1 MTNKTKNY
9 KIVAAT
15 LTSQHIK
22 YLYVLFPLYSKC
34 IPILMHAGSYIK
46 ASKVRTPSIAFWRRD
61 G

>member
-34 IPILMHAGSYIK
+34 IPILMYMCTYIES
-46 ASKVRTPSIAFWRRD
+46 SKVRTPSITFWEKR
-61 G
+61 